1 MECFKLTLPD
11 GAAVYT
17 APVAD
22 RAARHN
28 LAHRLCE
35 TVTGGSLRFTEAGR
49 PYLPGGPQVSISHS
63 GGLAA
68 CAVGPRPIGVDLER
82 SRSVSPRLL
91 ARAKAAGYDS
101 QTDFL
106 VWWTGREANCKRLG
120 RGFTWSPLPA
130 PEHCVQGTLEHNG
143 ETYYYSVC
151 W

>member
-1 MECFKLTLPD
+1 MEFFKLSLPD

-22 RAARHN
+22 RAARHTV
-28 LAHRLCE
+28 AHRLCE
-35 TVTGGSLRFTEAGR
+35 TVTGGSLRFTETGR

-63 GGLAA
+63 GSLAA
-68 CAVGPRPIGVDLER
+68 CAVGPQPIGLDLER
-82 SRSVSPRLL
+82 ARAVSPQLT
-91 ARAKAAGYDS
+91 ARARKAGYDDR
-101 QTDFL
+101 TDFL
-106 VWWTGREANCKRLG
+106 AWWTAQEANCKRLG

-130 PEHCVQGTLEHNG
+130 PECCVQGTLEHEG

>member
-1 MECFKLTLPD
+1 MEFFKLSLPD

-22 RAARHN
+22 RAARHTV
-28 LAHRLCE
+28 AHRLCE
-35 TVTGGSLRFTEAGR
+35 TVTGGSLRFTETGR

-63 GGLAA
+63 GTLAA
-68 CAVGPRPIGVDLER
+68 CAVGPQPIGLDLER
-82 SRSVSPRLL
+82 ARAVSPQLT
-91 ARAKAAGYDS
+91 ARARKAGYDDR
-101 QTDFL
+101 TDFL
-106 VWWTGREANCKRLG
+106 AWWTAQEANCKRLG

-130 PEHCVQGTLEHNG
+130 PECCVQGTLEHEG

>member
-91 ARAKAAGYDS
+91 ARAKAAGYDG

-106 VWWTGREANCKRLG
+106 AWWTGREANCKRLG
-120 RGFTWSPLPA
+120 QGFTWSPLPA